1 MKIPNDPL
9 LESLAEEAAALPVLA
24 AIAARRRNMQRHQNQ
39 RRVALLACIS
49 LIGFVTW
56 TTWPGKKQTS
66 AEPQS
71 LLTSQEVKSEVRA
84 TLPTGLNKEQEAFVQ
99 AAKDMPLLL
108 VRNSSGQVTR
118 IHLIER

>member
-1 MKIPNDPL
+1 MKTPNDPL

-24 AIAARRRNMQRHQNQ
+24 AIAARRRNTQRHKN
-39 RRVALLACIS
+39 RRKVGLLASIS

-56 TTWPGKKQTS
+56 TTWLEKEQTS

-71 LLTSQEVKSEVRA
+71 LLTTQEVKSEARE
-84 TLPTGLNKEQEAFVQ
+84 TLPTGLNDEQEAFVK